1 MKKIFLIPGFK
12 QKVND
17 TCFLWLKKF
26 LKENNLNVLMVPID
40 WNYKTMAD
48 YVAEFKKFYS
58 KNKGDNN
65 YIIGFSYGAV
75 IALMTTED
83 LKPNKI
89 YLCSLSPDFKE
100 DLIEMKPWI
109 LRYIGKRRINE
120 IKKRS
125 GIKIAKE
132 LSIPTIIFYGEKEA
146 EKFPDIKKRCEE
158 TARYAKNT
166 KLVIVKNAP
175 HDISHP
181 EYITALKKEL
191 YKITNDAK

>member
-12 QKVND
+12 QKTND
-17 TCFLWLKKF
+17 IMFLHLKTFLKKINF
-26 LKENNLNVLMVPID
+26 EVFPVPIN
-40 WNYKTMAD
+40 WNYKTMTD
-48 YVAEFKKFYS
+48 YVSEFKEFYN
-58 KNKGDNN
+58 KNKGNDDN
-65 YIIGFSYGAV
+65 YILGFSYGAV
-75 IALMTTED
+75 IALMTAED

-100 DLIEMKPWI
+100 DLIDMKPWI
-109 LRYIGKRRINE
+109 LKYIGKRRCEE

-125 GIKIAKE
+125 GIEIAKE
-132 LSIPTIIFYGEKEA
+132 LNTPAVVFYGEKEA

-191 YKITNDAK
+191 YKITK